1 MKKIIILIV
10 ILFINS
16 LSVFSQENSVSGDN
30 RQIILQYSGNNI
42 NFLMNVKVEIC
53 SVPFEGYTNYDG
65 LNRFDTARF
74 GCLQRRYFY
83 LINNEISSEIRP
95 ICYVNDPYHI
105 VLNSNQFR
113 TTHTSAYMNSTNSD
127 AIALLCSFAK
137 YKFTATIPA
146 TGEVYQWYFDYT
158 DSKYGK
164 FHFFGQDNHYI
175 SRWKFLY
182 NDNNQLNQ
190 KMELWKSD
198 ESGSSIEFKRYIT
211 TSQNPEFT
219 IWELTTDGNQTT
231 PFETN
236 FHVRGTPF
244 PLRWGVAKDS
254 IHQISLFTTAII
266 DTVLPYDDS
275 RITSNVNTDV
285 AFYTDQS
292 IPVNERPNTTVTPGA
307 FIVEN
312 PNWGLIFN
320 IENSAD
326 LIIDTNK
333 KFGISNYDSLHCKPG
348 SKITIKKDGKLF
360 ATNIVHPPD
369 NIQNFNGIISL
380 EDCVVE
386 GETNSKVEI
395 PANGDLHIIGEVN
408 LENVIL
414 DLKTGSYLYLH
425 PDSKLIVDGIN
436 AKLII
441 NNNVN
446 IWIGNNASITV
457 KNGAV
462 CSIEGSTFSS
472 TGEWKGISLENAG
485 VQSYIMN
492 CTINNSKNPIKILND
507 YTSAFY
513 TKVIKNNV
521 INLATGGSE
530 AVYCENI
537 FNLLFDNNTI
547 NLGSNSGLGLRI
559 KNNYNAGPPGDGGEE
574 YYNLNIINNTFN
586 GGSVPLALVCYA
598 SGYTPY
604 FIKNNTFNSNNS
616 NTSLFGRLMGGK
628 IELNNFNL
636 INLSGKAV
644 QIEQSNID
652 ALRNNFRST
661 NPTIQLQSATIRLS
675 PILNGDNWIWSGGNN
690 KLYSLASDN
699 IQFNTSFAHLD
710 YGQNCFTRE
719 SSSCYHLAGTLN
731 IGSENIYYLRN
742 NDFDNSNIPVVS
754 LGDVTVSWYGSDFG
768 CVNSTDYGNVWTI
781 QDMGFGVYDTIY
793 TTINNSGSQTPS
805 DQQLYST
812 AYLHK
817 VNHDYFDAINNYK
830 SLINNYPD
838 SYYTNSCLYEFYEC
852 YMELDTSNEQSYR
865 DNLYGNLK
873 TFLDSKILSG
883 LYDEEF
889 NDAAYNI
896 SLMCLANMSEYDEA
910 MDGYEFISLFHPDP
924 TIRLLA
930 SWDFAEIELL
940 INGSGAQPNI
950 AFEKID
956 DTFRDKLQSRI
967 ERNINGDPVMAKM
980 KNNYDEMKIKSELEF
995 SQKLKKENVS
1005 NDEINRIKKA
1015 CKTEDDNIRSKVIN
1029 NIRNL
1034 KYLTKEEYLQRQIE
1048 DIIYIVNKGN
1058 NIRIQSGD
1066 NNLPL
1071 KYELSQNYP
1080 NPFNPVTKI
1089 QYEIPKDGL
1098 VSLKVYDVL
1107 GREVKNLVNEV
1118 KPAGRYTVLLDGSD
1132 LASGVYF
1139 YRIEFS
1145 DPTGRTGDFVQVKR
1159 MVLLK

>member
-1 MKKIIILIV
+1 MSAKKYIFIIILLNIFGV
-10 ILFINS
+10 ILA
-16 LSVFSQENSVSGDN
+16 QENPDNSSDN
-30 RQIILQYSGNNI
+30 RQIIVKYQGSNQS
-42 NFLMNVKVEIC
+42 FLMEIKVELI
-53 SVPFEGYTNYDG
+53 SVPFEGYTNYDE
-65 LNRFDTARF
+65 LNRYDTARY
-74 GCLQRRYFY
+74 GCLQKRYFRNLY
-83 LINNEISSEIRP
+83 TNEIQSQIWQIS
-95 ICYVNDPYHI
+95 YMNDPYHF
-105 VLNSNQFR
+105 VYPSNHILCS
-113 TTHTSAYMNSTNSD
+113 HTSAYPNWFNSETISF
-127 AIALLCSFAK
+127 LCGFAK

-175 SRWKFLY
+175 SRWMFLY

-198 ESGSSIEFKRYIT
+198 ESNNLIEFKRYIT
-211 TSQNPEFT
+211 TGQFPEFT
-219 IWELTTDGNQTT
+219 IWELTTNGNQTT

-236 FHVRGTPF
+236 FYIRGTPF
-244 PLRWGVAKDS
+244 PLRWGVARDS

-275 RITSNVNTDV
+275 RITSNVNTD
-285 AFYTDQS
+285 ADYYNDLT

-307 FIVEN
+307 YIVEN
-312 PNWGLIFN
+312 PNEGLIFN

-360 ATNIVHPPD
+360 ATNIYHAPD
-369 NIQNFNGIISL
+369 NIQGFGIISL
-380 EDCVVE
+380 EDCAVE
-386 GETNSKVEI
+386 GESNSKIEI

-414 DLKTGSYLYLH
+414 DLKTGSNLYLH

-492 CTINNSKNPIKILND
+492 CTINNSKNPIKILNN

-513 TKVIKNNV
+513 TKIIKNNV
-521 INLATGGSE
+521 INLATSGTE

-636 INLSGKAV
+636 VNLSGKAV

-652 ALRNNFRST
+652 ALLNNFRST
-661 NPTIQLQSATIRLS
+661 NATIQLQSATIRLS
-675 PILNGDNWIWSGGNN
+675 PVLNGDNWIWSGGNN
-690 KLYSLASDN
+690 KLYSSASDN

-719 SSSCYHLAGTLN
+719 SGSSYHLAGTLN
-731 IGSENIYYLRN
+731 IGNENIYYLRN
-742 NDFDNSNIPVVS
+742 NDFNNSNIPDVS

-768 CVNSTDYGNVWTI
+768 CINSTDYGNVWTI

-865 DNLYGNLK
+865 DILYGNLK

-896 SLMCLANMSEYDEA
+896 SLMCLSNMSEYNEA
-910 MDGYEFISLFHPDP
+910 MEGYEFISLFHPDP

-940 INGSGAQPNI
+940 INGSGAQPNT
-950 AFEKID
+950 AFEKGD

-967 ERNINGDPVMAKM
+967 ERNIKGDPVMGKM
-980 KNNYDEMKIKSELEF
+980 KDNYDKMKIKSELEF

-1005 NDEINRIKKA
+1005 NNEISRIKKA
-1015 CKTEDDNIRSKVIN
+1015 CKTEDDNIRNKVIN
-1029 NIRNL
+1029 NLRNL
-1034 KYLTKEEYLQRQIE
+1034 KNLTKEEYLHRQRE
-1048 DIIYIVNKGN
+1048 DILYIVNKDN

-1080 NPFNPVTKI
+1080 NPFNPVTTI
-1089 QYEIPKDGL
+1089 QFQVP
-1098 VSLKVYDVL
+1098 SLKFVKLVVYDVL
-1107 GREVKNLVNEV
+1107 GREVRTLVNEY
-1118 KPAGRYTVLLDGSD
+1118 KQAGSYIVSFDGSD
-1132 LASGVYF
+1132 FASGVYF
-1139 YRIEFS
+1139 YRIES
-1145 DPTGRTGDFVQVKR
+1145 GDFVQVKR
-1159 MVLLK
+1159 MILLK